1 MRETIEL
8 KILPKVTNII
18 YRFTL
23 ILKASN
29 MEGEQFLAQN
39 RNEFWYPL
47 DNAAKIYPAI
57 TTDEVTSVFRIT
69 ANLKK
74 KVNIKMLFIAVR
86 SIESRFPYYKVH
98 VKKGFFWYYFE
109 SANFLT
115 SIETDSKTPCRRFR
129 TRGHLFRILVGDN
142 KLSVEFSHLL
152 TDGGGAFEYF
162 KTLLVHYFELT
173 GVEIPAD
180 FKHLKVDEAPI
191 PEEFEDAYNRYFQ
204 EDVPALA
211 KRPRA
216 FHLPFALSSKP
227 RFNVLYAMVASSEIK
242 AKAKERGVSITEY
255 LTAIYFSVLQDV
267 WESLPKHSK
276 HRRHKKLAIEV
287 PINLR
292 KLYPSQTMRNFTL
305 FVIPEIDLSLGH
317 YTFEEIVKTVYHQ
330 MQLETDK
337 KLVNKI
343 LALNVGGE
351 RNILVRGIPLLLK
364 SIFMRYLY
372 YAMGSTQ
379 YSGTLTNMG
388 AVQLP
393 QQMTDQIDCF
403 LLTPPPPNKL
413 IKMGCG
419 IISMNDKLV
428 ISFCGIVKTKEFEKR
443 YIDFLVKE
451 GIHVKITTN
460 K

>member
-1 MRETIEL
+1 
-8 KILPKVTNII
+8 
-18 YRFTL
+18 
-23 ILKASN
+23 
-29 MEGEQFLAQN
+29 MEGEK
-39 RNEFWYPL
+39 RTVHTMKEFWYPL

-69 ANLKK
+69 ANLKQK
-74 KVNIKMLFIAVR
+74 INIKLLFKAVR
-86 SIESRFPYYKVH
+86 AIESRFPYYKVH
-98 VKKGFFWYYFE
+98 AKKGFFWYYFE
-109 SANFLT
+109 SAQFL
-115 SIETDSKTPCRRFR
+115 SSVETISKPPCRKFR
-129 TRGHLFRILVGDN
+129 MKGHLFRILAGDN
-142 KLSVEFSHLL
+142 KLSVEFSHML
-152 TDGGGAFEYF
+152 TDGGGAFDYF

-173 GVEIPAD
+173 GVAIPAD
-180 FKHLKVDEAPI
+180 FNHHRVDEAPH

-216 FHLPFALSSKP
+216 FHIPFALRSKP
-227 RFNVLYAMVASSEIK
+227 RFDVLYAIVSTSEVK

-255 LTAIYFSVLQDV
+255 LTAVYFSVLQDI
-267 WESLPKHSK
+267 WENLPKHSK

-292 KLYPSQTMRNFTL
+292 KLYPSKTMRNFTL

-317 YTFEEIVKTVYHQ
+317 YSFEEIAKTVYHQ

-351 RNILVRGIPLLLK
+351 RNVLVRSIPLLLK
-364 SIFMRYLY
+364 SFFMRYLY

-388 AVQLP
+388 AVRLP
-393 QQMTDQIDCF
+393 EQMTDHIDCF

-419 IISMNDKLV
+419 VISMNDQLV
-428 ISFCGIVKTKEFEKR
+428 ISFCGIVKTREFEKR

-451 GIHVKITTN
+451 GVHVKITTN

>member
-1 MRETIEL
+1 
-8 KILPKVTNII
+8 
-18 YRFTL
+18 
-23 ILKASN
+23 
-29 MEGEQFLAQN
+29 MEGEKHMN
-39 RNEFWYPL
+39 RNMKEFWYPL

-57 TTDEVTSVFRIT
+57 TTSELTSVYRIT
-69 ANLKK
+69 ANLKQK
-74 KVNIKMLFIAVR
+74 INIKFLFKAVR
-86 SIESRFPYYKVH
+86 TIESRFPYYKVH

-109 SANFLT
+109 SAEFPT
-115 SIETDSKTPCRRFR
+115 SIETISKTPCRKFR
-129 TRGHLFRILVGDN
+129 MNGHLFRILVGDN
-142 KLSVEFSHLL
+142 KLSLEFSHMLA
-152 TDGGGAFEYF
+152 DGGGTFEYF

-173 GVEIPAD
+173 GVVMPDD
-180 FKHLKVDEAPI
+180 FSYMKVDEEPDS
-191 PEEFEDAYNRYFQ
+191 EEFEDAYNRYFQ
-204 EDVPALA
+204 EDVPALE

-216 FHLPFALSSKP
+216 FHLPFTLRTKP
-227 RFNVLYAMVASSEIK
+227 RFEVLYAIVSTSEVK

-255 LTAIYFSVLQDV
+255 LTAVYFSVLQDV
-267 WESLPKHSK
+267 WENLPKRSK

-292 KLYPSQTMRNFTL
+292 KLYPSKTMRNFSL

-317 YTFEEIVKTVYHQ
+317 YTFDEIIKTVYHQ
-330 MQLETDK
+330 MQLETDR

-351 RNILVRGIPLLLK
+351 RNVLVRSIPLLLK
-364 SIFMRYLY
+364 SFFMRYLY

-388 AVQLP
+388 AIRLPEQL
-393 QQMTDQIDCF
+393 TDHIDCF
-403 LLTPPPPNKL
+403 LLTPPPPNTL

-419 IISMNDKLV
+419 VISMNEKLV
-428 ISFCGIVKTKEFEKR
+428 ISFCGIVKTREFEKR

-451 GIHVKITTN
+451 GIHVKISTN